1 MNPISAII
9 VAKDNPLHII
19 EAVESI
25 KDFVKEIIVVDLGIN
40 PELKKKL
47 STYPMLQFNVKL
59 KQVSYVELIRE
70 ELKEQAKEKW
80 VLFLDP
86 DEVLTK
92 ELKKELSENMQNCD
106 YFSIPRKNIIF
117 GAWIQHSRWWPDYQ
131 VRLFKKDAVVW
142 LTEIHKQPATS
153 GKEYKVAEN
162 ESLAIVHY
170 NYESL
175 DEYFSKALRYA
186 KAEASEKIKI
196 SSYSLTLAVKNALSE
211 FISRFFAF
219 DGYKDGMHGFVL
231 AFLQMFYSFLVYFYW
246 WELKKYPIT
255 EVNKLTS
262 EINAFFADGLFET
275 QYWTNNKGIKKTNL
289 KGKLLARLLKSK

>member
-9 VAKDNPLHII
+9 VAKDNPPHII
-19 EAVESI
+19 ETIESI
-25 KDFVKEIIVVDLGIN
+25 KDFVKEIIVADIGIDSALKQNLSSYPSIRFVDLH
-40 PELKKKL
+40 
-47 STYPMLQFNVKL
+47 
-59 KQVSYVELIRE
+59 KQIPYVELIRE
-70 ELKEQAKEKW
+70 ELKQQAKEKW

-92 ELKKELSENMQNCD
+92 ELKAELSKNMQNCD
-106 YFSIPRKNIIF
+106 YFSMPRKNIIF
-117 GAWIQHSRWWPDYQ
+117 GKWIRHSRWWPDYQ

-162 ESLAIVHY
+162 ESLAIIHY

-175 DEYFSKALRYA
+175 DEYFSKALRYS

-211 FISRFFAF
+211 FISRFFAL

-231 AFLQMFYSFLVYFYW
+231 AFLQMFYGFLVYFYW
-246 WELKKYPIT
+246 WEMKKYPNLET
-255 EVNKLTS
+255 NKLVS
-262 EINAFFADGLFET
+262 EINTFFADGLFET
-275 QYWTNNKGIKKTNL
+275 QYWMNNKEIKKTSL
-289 KGKLLARLLKSK
+289 KDKLLARLLKSK

>member
-1 MNPISAII
+1 MDPAFPL
-9 VAKDNPLHII
+9 VA
-19 EAVESI
+19 
-25 KDFVKEIIVVDLGIN
+25 G
-40 PELKKKL
+40 L
-47 STYPMLQFNVKL
+47 SGKTFQ
-59 KQVSYVELIRE
+59 
-70 ELKEQAKEKW
+70 
-80 VLFLDP
+80 
-86 DEVLTK
+86 
-92 ELKKELSENMQNCD
+92 
-106 YFSIPRKNIIF
+106 
-117 GAWIQHSRWWPDYQ
+117 
-131 VRLFKKDAVVW
+131 KDAVVW

-262 EINAFFADGLFET
+262 EINAFLLMGYLKLNT
-275 QYWTNNKGIKKTNL
+275 GRIIKEL
-289 KGKLLARLLKSK
+289 KKQI